1 MADDE
6 LAGIGVLVTR
16 PKHQA
21 TALVEA
27 IEAKGGSTF
36 CFPAIEVVPRDAASI
51 STDASTLQNPDIAIF
66 VSPNAVQSGLSWA
79 GSAAIAVIGPATAKA
94 VEAAGREVNIRP
106 ASGYDSEHLLAQFD
120 AQRVQGKVIR
130 IIRGNGGREHLADAL
145 TDRGATVEY
154 LPVYTRR
161 APEYSASELD
171 HLEKIW
177 RSGAVNVVTVMSVET
192 LTNLIAILPDW
203 CRTQFVQTPLVTPA
217 ARVIKEAL
225 DLLPGIPAT
234 LARGPQAFDMVRA
247 IVDRTAA
254 KPGHPR

>member
-1 MADDE
+1 MANDE

-21 TALVEA
+21 TALIEA
-27 IEAKGGSTF
+27 IEEKGGSTI
-36 CFPAIEVVPRDAASI
+36 CFPAIEIVPRDKENI
-51 STDASTLQNPDIAIF
+51 STDASSLQSPDITIF

-79 GSAAIAVIGPATAKA
+79 GSAVIAVIGPATAKA
-94 VEAAGREVNIRP
+94 IEAAGRKVDVRP

-120 AQRVQGKVIR
+120 EQQVQDKVIR
-130 IIRGNGGREHLADAL
+130 IIRGNGGREHLASTL
-145 TDRGATVEY
+145 RERGATVEY
-154 LPVYTRR
+154 LSVYTRR
-161 APEYSASELD
+161 APEYTASELKD
-171 HLEKIW
+171 LEKSW
-177 RSGAVNVVTVMSVET
+177 RSGAVSIVTVMSVET
-192 LTNLIAILPDW
+192 LTNLIAILPEW

-247 IVDRTAA
+247 IVDCTATT
-254 KPGHPR
+254 PGHS

>member
-1 MADDE
+1 MANDE

-27 IEAKGGSTF
+27 IEAKGGSTI
-36 CFPAIEVVPRDAASI
+36 CFPAIEVVPRDKASI
-51 STDASTLQNPDIAIF
+51 NADARTLQTPDIAIF

-79 GSAAIAVIGPATAKA
+79 ASAAIAVIGPATAKA
-94 VEAAGREVNIRP
+94 IEAAGRKVNVRP

-120 AQRVQGKVIR
+120 EQQVQGKVIR
-130 IIRGNGGREHLADAL
+130 IIRGDGGREHLADTL
-145 TDRGATVEY
+145 RDRGATVEY

-161 APEYSASELD
+161 APEYGASELD
-171 HLEKIW
+171 QLEKSW
-177 RSGAVNVVTVMSVET
+177 RSGAVDIVTVMSVET
-192 LTNLIAILPDW
+192 LTNLVAILPEW

-247 IVDRTAA
+247 IVDCTAA
-254 KPGHPR
+254 TPGNS